1 MEPERTCLGCRT
13 RAARSSLLRMVVQG
27 DEIVVDRSATLSGRG
42 AWVHLSAECVG
53 TAVKRNAFG
62 RALTRPD
69 ATLDREELGAAIY
82 AYEVSNRPSG
92 SAGFQSDQAGRPSE
106 NRPVTN

>member
-1 MEPERTCLGCRT
+1 
-13 RAARSSLLRMVVQG
+13 MVVQG
-27 DEIVVDRSATLSGRG
+27 DEIVVDSSATLPGRG

-53 TAVKRNAFG
+53 TAVKRKAFG

-69 ATLDREELGAAIY
+69 AALDREALSAAMY
-82 AYEVSNRPSG
+82 AYEVLNRPSG
-92 SAGFQSDQAGRPSE
+92 SAGSHSDQAGRPSE